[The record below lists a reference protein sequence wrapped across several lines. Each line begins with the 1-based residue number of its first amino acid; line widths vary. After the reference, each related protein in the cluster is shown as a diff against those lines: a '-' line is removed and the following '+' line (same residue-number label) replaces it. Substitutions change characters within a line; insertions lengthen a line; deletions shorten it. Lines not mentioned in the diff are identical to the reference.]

1 MPTEIERAIL
11 AAIAEGRMK
20 PGERLSETQLA
31 EVFDVSR
38 TIVREALMRLEGRHI
53 ISVSPRRGW
62 FVITPSTFS
71 PSENQ
76 LQPGMSK
83 YLSHVS
89 RAPTH
94 WRDVRDRNFSA
105 SNGSYLSRP
114 VTKMPYSFRSEP
126 RRG

>member
-1 MPTEIERAIL
+1 MPPEIERAIL

-62 FVITPSTFS
+62 FVNTPSIQGLPPASGSSLT
-71 PSENQ
+71 
-76 LQPGMSK
+76 
-83 YLSHVS
+83 
-89 RAPTH
+89 PTTTLG
-94 WRDVRDRNFSA
+94 A
-105 SNGSYLSRP
+105 
-114 VTKMPYSFRSEP
+114 
-126 RRG
+126 